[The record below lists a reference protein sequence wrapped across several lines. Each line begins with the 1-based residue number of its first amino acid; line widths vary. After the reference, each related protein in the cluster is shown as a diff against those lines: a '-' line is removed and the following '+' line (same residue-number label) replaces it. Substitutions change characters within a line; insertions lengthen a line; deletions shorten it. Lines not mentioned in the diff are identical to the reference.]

1 MDAGTRQKRVEALE
15 AIKDRAMSMA
25 TKGHDSLDVRGF
37 VKDAK
42 MSLAY
47 ELPDEEA
54 FEKAKAATL
63 AYKRSKGGWYKPVK
77 LINAGFTPGFFV

>member
-15 AIKDRAMSMA
+15 AIKNKAMEMA
-25 TKGHDSLDVRGF
+25 IGGKDSLAVRDF

-54 FEKAKAATL
+54 FNKAARATL
-63 AYKRSKGGWYKPVK
+63 AYKRKKGQ
-77 LINAGFTPGFFV
+77 